1 MEEYGENG
9 GHITG
14 AALCRYAVDYA
25 TDQFGYMAP
34 EVLAQLGIRT
44 TSDIGDIVY
53 NLISIGEISQAEN
66 DTREDFD
73 DVFDLGEE
81 LEKSFEF
88 SYVRRRRG

>member
-1 MEEYGENG
+1 
-9 GHITG
+9 
-14 AALCRYAVDYA
+14 
-25 TDQFGYMAP
+25 MAP